1 MIQSQ
6 ILQTRTTRI
15 VWQTVRRIT
24 NKILGVKG
32 SCTHVLQVGRR
43 YLNLLVRSD
52 IFPSLKHFRCSFLTQ
67 TFPKRTP
74 RRSVCVIHSFTLSK
88 VQLNGGGGGGGGI
101 AKETVVLRRRES
113 ITGNLVLT
121 TELKT

>member
-6 ILQTRTTRI
+6 ILQTHTTRI

-43 YLNLLVRSD
+43 YLNLLIRSG
-52 IFPSLKHFRCSFLTQ
+52 IFPSLEHFRCSFLTQ

-74 RRSVCVIHSFTLSK
+74 RRSECVIHSFNLSK
-88 VQLNGGGGGGGGI
+88 VQLNGGGVGI
-101 AKETVVLRRRES
+101 SKETVVLRRRES
-113 ITGNLVLT
+113 VTGNLVLT
-121 TELKT
+121 SELKT

>member
-6 ILQTRTTRI
+6 IFQTHTTRI

-32 SCTHVLQVGRR
+32 SCTHVLLVGRR
-43 YLNLLVRSD
+43 YLNLLVRSG

-74 RRSVCVIHSFTLSK
+74 RRSVCVIHSFNLSK
-88 VQLNGGGGGGGGI
+88 VQLNEGGGVGI
-101 AKETVVLRRRES
+101 SNETVVLRRRES
-113 ITGNLVLT
+113 VTGNLVLT

>member
-6 ILQTRTTRI
+6 ILQTLITRI

-24 NKILGVKG
+24 NKILWGKG
-32 SCTHVLQVGRR
+32 SCTNVLQVERR
-43 YLNLLVRSD
+43 YLNVLVRSG

-74 RRSVCVIHSFTLSK
+74 RRSVCVIHNFNLSK
-88 VQLNGGGGGGGGI
+88 VQLNGGEGVGI
-101 AKETVVLRRRES
+101 SKETAVLRRRES

-121 TELKT
+121 TELKM

>member
-6 ILQTRTTRI
+6 ILQTHTTRI

-43 YLNLLVRSD
+43 YLNLLVRSG
-52 IFPSLKHFRCSFLTQ
+52 IFPSLKHFRCSLLTQ
-67 TFPKRTP
+67 TFPKGTP
-74 RRSVCVIHSFTLSK
+74 RRSECVIHSFNLSK
-88 VQLNGGGGGGGGI
+88 VQLNGGGGGI
-101 AKETVVLRRRES
+101 SKETVVLRRRES
-113 ITGNLVLT
+113 VTGNLVLT